1 MYFGHIGVA
10 FASKPLVPK
19 VSIGVL
25 LFSATALDTLCGIF
39 IAFGIESLSLDG
51 TCSIPWSHGL
61 FMSVIWSVI
70 SIGIAF
76 IFSRNIKT
84 SLLIGLLVFSHW
96 ILDFIS
102 HPMGM
107 GKNLPKD
114 IPLLFENSTKIGL
127 GLYNSIIAAAI
138 TEIGLLVAGLI
149 IYLKKTESTDRT
161 GKWAIIL
168 LILFIVLFPLTML
181 IPLHLSYLITFISTL
196 MLPIGIWVDR
206 HRKYRYR
213 VK

>member
-10 FASKPLVPK
+10 FASKLVAPK

-25 LFSATALDTLCGIF
+25 LFSVTLLDTLSGIF
-39 IAFGIESLSLDG
+39 IAFGVESISLDG

-61 FMSVIWSVI
+61 FMSII
-70 SIGIAF
+70 LSIGIAF
-76 IFSRNIKT
+76 IISRNIKT
-84 SLLIGLLVFSHW
+84 SIIIGLLVFSHW

-107 GKNLPKD
+107 GKDLPKD
-114 IPLLFENSTKIGL
+114 IPLLFENSTKVGL
-127 GLYNSIIAAAI
+127 GLYKSIIAALVSD
-138 TEIGLLVAGLI
+138 IGLLIVGLV
-149 IYLKKTESTDRT
+149 IYLKKTKSVDQT

-181 IPLHLSYLITFISTL
+181 IPFHLSYLITFISTL

-206 HRKYRYR
+206 HRKYIY
-213 VK
+213 KKEK

>member
-1 MYFGHIGVA
+1 
-10 FASKPLVPK
+10 
-19 VSIGVL
+19 
-25 LFSATALDTLCGIF
+25 
-39 IAFGIESLSLDG
+39 
-51 TCSIPWSHGL
+51 
-61 FMSVIWSVI
+61 
-70 SIGIAF
+70 
-76 IFSRNIKT
+76 
-84 SLLIGLLVFSHW
+84 
-96 ILDFIS
+96 
-102 HPMGM
+102 MGM

-181 IPLHLSYLITFISTL
+181 IPLHLSYLITFISTYL
-196 MLPIGIWVDR
+196 S
-206 HRKYRYR
+206 
-213 VK
+213 